1 MLPLSSWPT
10 AERRGIVGVFTD
22 IDDTLT
28 TEGAITPDTL
38 QALAQLKA
46 AGLYVIAITGR
57 PVGWSLPFAASWPVD
72 ALVAEN
78 GAVALIPAASM
89 DKNGLQPPSKRY
101 QQDAATRATNHAAM
115 QTVAEQV
122 LGDVPSA
129 RLSRDANGRETDL
142 AFDYAEFNQMEPQAV
157 QQVLDILSSNGMHTS
172 ISSIHIHGCIDDFN
186 KWNGAC
192 WIARELL
199 KRDLPQEIN
208 KWAFVGDSGND
219 QVMFQHF
226 AHSFGVA
233 NVRRFA
239 ERLTHLPRY
248 ITPSERGAGFVEM
261 VQTLISA
268 KS

>member
-1 MLPLSSWPT
+1 MLPLSSWPA

-28 TEGAITPDTL
+28 TEGAITPDAL

-57 PVGWSLPFAASWPVD
+57 PVGWGLPFAASWPVD

-78 GAVALIPAASM
+78 GSVALVPTASM

-101 QQDAATRATNHAAM
+101 QQDAATRATNLAAM

-122 LGDVPSA
+122 LREVPSA
-129 RLSRDANGRETDL
+129 RLSRDEGGRETDL
-142 AFDYAEFNQMEPQAV
+142 AFDYAEFNHMQPQAV
-157 QQVLDILSSNGMHTS
+157 QQVLDILRRTGMHTS
-172 ISSIHIHGCIDDFN
+172 ISSIHIHGCFGDFN

-192 WIARELL
+192 WMAHELL
-199 KRDLPQEIN
+199 QRDLPQEI
-208 KWAFVGDSGND
+208 KHWAFVGDSGND
-219 QVMFQHF
+219 QIMFQHF
-226 AHSFGVA
+226 PHSVGVA

-239 ERLTHLPRY
+239 ERLKHLPRY
-248 ITPSERGAGFVEM
+248 ITPSERGAGFVELA
-261 VQTLISA
+261 QAILAA
-268 KS
+268 KN